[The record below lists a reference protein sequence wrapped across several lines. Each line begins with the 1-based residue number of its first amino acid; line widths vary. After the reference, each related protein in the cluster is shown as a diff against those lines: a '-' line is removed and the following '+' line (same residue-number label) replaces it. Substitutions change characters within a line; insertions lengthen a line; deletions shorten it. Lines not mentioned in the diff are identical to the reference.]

1 MPPQQQPCKR
11 LMASPSPKI
20 DGLRQMREAKFD
32 KAQKAK
38 TKAVEKPKAEKI
50 AAAKQA
56 VEIVNKQA
64 SVIKPVIKSVAGKSS
79 AERQQKWREKNPDLN
94 RKRARDG
101 MRKQKAKE

>member
-1 MPPQQQPCKR
+1 
-11 LMASPSPKI
+11 MASPSPKI